1 MLHITGLRY
10 LLQTNQE
17 LLFLLVMLLYF
28 IVLLF
33 EHISIMLEDVRGSR
47 KKYDNAEE
55 KAKIFLFCLYIV
67 NLDTITGFFR

>member
-33 EHISIMLEDVRGSR
+33 EHISIMLGDVRGSR
-47 KKYDNAEE
+47 KRYDDAEE
-55 KAKIFLFCLYIV
+55 KTKNFLFCLYIV